1 MQFFF
6 HNCIFYGSCL
16 APDAPSNI
24 IGSGFRDPA
33 GLEVTFSPPAEISRN
48 GDLTGYV
55 IRYLRSGIAQ
65 MQNSSST
72 ASLIT
77 GLVANTLYT
86 VQVAAV
92 NINGTG
98 PFSTGRPSRSGQ
110 DSELTTLLTEMI

>member
-1 MQFFF
+1 M
-6 HNCIFYGSCL
+6 IRSLGM
-16 APDAPSNI
+16 
-24 IGSGFRDPA
+24 DPA

-55 IRYLRSGIAQ
+55 IRYTSSGIAQ
-65 MQNSSST
+65 IQNSSST

-98 PFSTGRPSRSGQ
+98 PFSNGRPSRSGQ
-110 DSELTTLLTEMI
+110 DSELATF